1 MSNVKIQKGITV
13 VEVLI
18 GASIFLVVLLGLS
31 TALSLILKASLAN
44 TSKIQATFLEE
55 EGLEAIR
62 LLRDGGWTANI
73 QTLSTNTDY
82 YLTFNGTSYTATTT
96 SSVINSIFYRK
107 FRISNVYR
115 NGSQDIAGSGTLDP
129 KTKLFTVT
137 VSWKDHNATST
148 ESIQTYL
155 TNIFSN

>member
-82 YLTFNGTSYTATTT
+82 YLTF
-96 SSVINSIFYRK
+96 
-107 FRISNVYR
+107 
-115 NGSQDIAGSGTLDP
+115 
-129 KTKLFTVT
+129 
-137 VSWKDHNATST
+137 
-148 ESIQTYL
+148 
-155 TNIFSN
+155 